1 MGSCAKV
8 WFQLSRL
15 IFHHPGCT
23 WTVWLNIRRH
33 LLTDNKF
40 KKKKI
45 YPIKSYEAKLG
56 LKSAVVEEGIG
67 VEV

>member
-40 KKKKI
+40 KKKKSI
-45 YPIKSYEAKLG
+45 LLNHMRPN
-56 LKSAVVEEGIG
+56 
-67 VEV
+67 